1 MKEIDFMSSLH
12 KSTKRDY
19 LSRVNDSDYPKEK
32 ASKLAKKFDFDY
44 WDGDRRICYGG
55 YKYIPGR
62 WEKVARK
69 MIEHY
74 KLNSNSKIL
83 DIGCGKGYLLY
94 EFTKLIPE
102 IKIFGLDIS
111 KYAVKNSKKEVSN
124 FIKLGNATIL
134 PYESNFFDLVI
145 SINTLHCLNS
155 YELDSALREME
166 RVGKLNKYLCVESY
180 RNEKEKVNLLYW
192 QVTCE
197 AFNNPKAWKW
207 WFKSTGYTGD
217 YSFIYFE

>member
-1 MKEIDFMSSLH
+1 M
-12 KSTKRDY
+12 
-19 LSRVNDSDYPKEK
+19 
-32 ASKLAKKFDFDY
+32 
-44 WDGDRRICYGG
+44 
-55 YKYIPGR
+55 
-62 WEKVARK
+62 
-69 MIEHY
+69 
-74 KLNSNSKIL
+74 
-83 DIGCGKGYLLY
+83 
-94 EFTKLIPE
+94 IPE

-111 KYAVKNSKKEVSN
+111 KYAVKNSKKAVSN

-192 QVTCE
+192 
-197 AFNNPKAWKW
+197 
-207 WFKSTGYTGD
+207 
-217 YSFIYFE
+217 